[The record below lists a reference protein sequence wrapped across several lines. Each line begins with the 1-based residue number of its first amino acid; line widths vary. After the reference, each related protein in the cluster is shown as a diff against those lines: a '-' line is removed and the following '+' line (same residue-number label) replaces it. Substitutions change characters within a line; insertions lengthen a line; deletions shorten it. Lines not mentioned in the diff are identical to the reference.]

1 MRGGVDIESAMAEFV
16 GYIRGDKDAQAILLE
31 SLIGPFRI
39 FPDTDLEA
47 VPQIIG
53 GSTSA

>member
-1 MRGGVDIESAMAEFV
+1 MRGGVNIESAMAEFV